1 MTTFPM
7 ILCYAPR
14 LRNVTLV
21 VVDGDV
27 CKSGVLCCIAVEWT
41 AFARFKEFRV
51 EENTNWRPA
60 GKGDPR
66 TILWTRGRDERTCHW
81 GDVLTLDSPPFILP
95 IRGQGPNLRKGTNI
109 GVDEAAM
116 LLLDV
121 KD

>member
-1 MTTFPM
+1 M
-7 ILCYAPR
+7 ILCAAPR
-14 LRNVTLV
+14 RRMSRWCWLME
-21 VVDGDV
+21 
-27 CKSGVLCCIAVEWT
+27 CKYHCEHAERVHWT
-41 AFARFKEFRV
+41 ASARFTEFRV

-66 TILWTRGRDERTCHW
+66 TLLWTPGRDERTCHW

-95 IRGQGPNLRKGTNI
+95 IRGQGPNLRQDTNI

-116 LLLDV
+116 LLLDF